1 MANLL
6 ARNVDEDIVM
16 ALKAH
21 AGAQGIS
28 VEAAHRRILKQALQR
43 PRPRSLAQ
51 VLAAMPEAG
60 RDEDFARPAD
70 EYGRSTDVSD

>member
-6 ARNVDEDIVM
+6 VRNVDEDIVM
-16 ALKAH
+16 ALKAR

-51 VLAAMPEAG
+51 VLATMPEAG
-60 RDEDFARPAD
+60 RDEDFARFANQP
-70 EYGRSTDVSD
+70 GRSADVFD

>member
-6 ARNVDEDIVM
+6 VRNLDEEIVM

-28 VEAAHRRILKQALQR
+28 VEAAHRRILEHALR
-43 PRPRSLAQ
+43 HPRPRSLVQ
-51 VLAAMPEAG
+51 VLAEMPDAG
-60 RDEDFARPAD
+60 RDEDFARSLND
-70 EYGRSTDVSD
+70 GRSTDVSD